1 MKKLL
6 SLLLAILMLGA
17 VLVSCADSSDPNAP
31 DATTTGSGGEVTT
44 AGAVTTPDPM
54 QEYHDKVPTGSYG
67 NAKFSIWNQT
77 STWALTTMQADPDG
91 DSVNE
96 AVYKRNVNVE
106 TKLSIELDILD
117 VSSGLKAN
125 VQNGFASN
133 DVPDVIWGSPGDT
146 MSLSVGGYIQ
156 DATEIEEMNLES
168 PWWYPETNA
177 SINFGD
183 TRYLLFSDIHLHF
196 HESFYTVA
204 FNKVLLDKYPELTS
218 PYELVASNAWTMTKM
233 NEMMTVVADDTNGDG
248 KMTED
253 EDLFGLCAHK
263 NQGPNMMVA
272 LGAFILTEKDG
283 ILQFDGL
290 SERFLSA
297 YDVVLM
303 TTYNDDLTCGG
314 NYDPVFTNGRSLFM
328 TETTGALKEHRE
340 DEYEYGLVVLP
351 KYNRKQESY
360 YSPIAYSAGTLG
372 IIKSADESKLSRIGV
387 VLENMAAESNKI
399 LKPSYYQILVHLKY
413 AKDETSIAMLDI
425 IYSVGHFECNNPYNF
440 GGSRARLENAFRA
453 HTNNI
458 SSLIDPLKNV
468 INEDINKYYV
478 ALGLKTE

>member
-6 SLLLAILMLGA
+6 AMLLAVLMLSS
-17 VLVSCADSSDPNAP
+17 VLVSCADAGDQNDPEV
-31 DATTTGSGGEVTT
+31 TTTGGDTEVTT
-44 AGAVTTPDPM
+44 AATTDVTDPM
-54 QEYHDKVPTGSYG
+54 QPYYDKVPTGNYG
-67 NAKFSIWNQT
+67 NTKFSVWNQT
-77 STWALTTMQADPDG
+77 STWALTTMQADPNG
-91 DSVNE
+91 DNINE
-96 AVYKRNVNVE
+96 AVYKRNLDVE
-106 TKLSIELDILD
+106 TKLGIELDILD

-146 MSLSVGGYIQ
+146 MSLAVGGYIQ
-156 DATEIEEMNLES
+156 DATEIEEMNLEN
-168 PWWYPETNA
+168 PWWYPETTA

-204 FNKVLLDKYPELTS
+204 FNKVLLDKYPDLTS
-218 PYELVASNAWTMTKM
+218 PYELVAANAWTMTKM

-272 LGAFILTEKDG
+272 LGAFILSEKDG
-283 ILQFDGL
+283 MLQFDGL
-290 SERFLSA
+290 DDRFLSA
-297 YDVVLM
+297 YEVVLM

-314 NYDPVFTNGRSLFM
+314 SYDPVFTDGRSLFM

-360 YSPIAYSAGTLG
+360 YSPIGYSAGTLG
-372 IIKSADESKLSRIGV
+372 IIKTADEDKLSRIGV
-387 VLENMAAESNKI
+387 VLENMAAESNKT

-413 AKDETSIAMLDI
+413 AKDETSIAMLDL

-440 GGSRARLENAFRA
+440 GGSRAKLESSFRA
-453 HTNNI
+453 HSYNI
-458 SSLIDPLKNV
+458 SSAIDPLKTL

-478 ALGLKTE
+478 ALGLKAE